1 MYALKV
7 LAAAVGGLVG
17 LALIFH
23 NKPITRHRIF
33 SESLATVIFAW
44 GATDVLLNEYPF
56 GVCLFGGLLVGF
68 LNGYFLD
75 MLKAIAPRL
84 TRFGFRAWVA
94 KMLDLKLPDS
104 VFDEKLPEHQDTV
117 LDENRD
123 REAVAWL
130 DENPK
135 YTPPKPLNQFKR
147 NNIEKGKTDE

>member
-1 MYALKV
+1 MNGIYALNV
-7 LAAAVGGLVG
+7 LTAAFGGLVG
-17 LALIFH
+17 LAWIFHYKPVSAYRIVTEILATLIF
-23 NKPITRHRIF
+23 
-33 SESLATVIFAW
+33 SWA
-44 GATDVLLNEYPF
+44 ATDVLLRDYPL
-56 GVCLFGGLLVGF
+56 GVAAFGGF
-68 LNGYFLD
+68 LIGLFNGYFLD

-84 TRFGFRAWVA
+84 TRFGFRLWVA

-135 YTPPKPLNQFKR
+135 YTPKPLNQYKR
-147 NNIEKGKTDE
+147 NDIERKKR